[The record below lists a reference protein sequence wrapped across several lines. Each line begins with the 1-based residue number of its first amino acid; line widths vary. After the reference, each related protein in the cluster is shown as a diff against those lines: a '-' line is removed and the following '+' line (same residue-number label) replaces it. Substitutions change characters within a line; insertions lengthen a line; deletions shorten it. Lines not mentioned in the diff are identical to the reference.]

1 MLCELRTHGHVLL
14 ATRRRLLF
22 YQGRACKPN
31 FSFGDNKALSYH
43 GPDKKSLSPSNHI
56 SFTASK
62 TIKNTAS
69 LVGGFRDLRWLDWIF
84 WELSVYSVSI
94 NKDIGKRLPQLYYI
108 KMKNSY
114 DPCFVDFG
122 VTMVT

>member
-14 ATRRRLLF
+14 GTRRRLLF
-22 YQGRACKPN
+22 SQGRACKPN

-43 GPDKKSLSPSNHI
+43 GPDKKSLSPSNHV

>member
-1 MLCELRTHGHVLL
+1 MLCELRTHGRVLL

-22 YQGRACKPN
+22 SQGRACKPN

-43 GPDKKSLSPSNHI
+43 GPDKKSLSPSNH
-56 SFTASK
+56 TASK

-69 LVGGFRDLRWLDWIF
+69 LVGGFRELRWLDWIF
-84 WELSVYSVSI
+84 WELSVYSFGI

-108 KMKNSY
+108 KMKICN

-122 VTMVT
+122 VAMAT